1 MKINQLSVFL
11 ENKPGALSAPC
22 RLLAEAKINIQTFA
36 LADTREFGILRVV
49 VKDWEKAKQVLDQSG
64 FAVKV
69 TEVLALEVDDQPG
82 GLARILE
89 VLEKAKVNLEYTYA
103 FTVKHRGKGLLVF
116 RFSDTDL
123 AMRALKEARVNVL
136 DSSELFNLLGD

>member
-1 MKINQLSVFL
+1 MKIKQLSVFL

-36 LADTREFGILRVV
+36 LADTREFGILRVMV
-49 VKDWEKAKQVLDQSG
+49 QDWEKAKQVLEKNG

-116 RFSDTDL
+116 RFSDADV
-123 AMRALKEARVNVL
+123 AIEALKAAKVNVL
-136 DSSELFNLLGD
+136 GSSELFNLLGN

>member
-1 MKINQLSVFL
+1 MKIKQLSVFL

-49 VKDWEKAKQVLDQSG
+49 VKDWEKAKQVLEKNG
-64 FAVKV
+64 FAVKI

-89 VLEKAKVNLEYTYA
+89 VLEKANVNLEYTYA
-103 FTVKHRGKGLLVF
+103 FTVKQRGKGLLVF
-116 RFSDTDL
+116 RFSDTDV
-123 AMRALKEARVNVL
+123 AIQALKEAKVNVL
-136 DSSELFNLLGD
+136 GSSELFNLLGD